1 LAGNNFIESQFHAQK
16 QLENPYKIFKILME
30 RWKRMGPGQ
39 KFPAHLVVDG
49 KFAVAKKKKVEN

>member
-1 LAGNNFIESQFHAQK
+1 
-16 QLENPYKIFKILME
+16 ME

-49 KFAVAKKKKVEN
+49 KLAVAKKKKVEN